1 MTTSHKM
8 VCTYGFNN
16 LSLEEYLERFLVLT
30 TYHPCL
36 WGRKTKCK
44 YLTLAKLGLAFKE
57 VMEDVCRDHEPT
69 VITRQRGNPVVVMSL
84 DDFNGMKETIYLL
97 SSKKNANR
105 LLESVARIKAG
116 QTTKRNLINDCQTEA
131 T

>member
-1 MTTSHKM
+1 MGKENKM
-8 VCTYGFNN
+8 QILNFSQDRAC
-16 LSLEEYLERFLVLT
+16 
-30 TYHPCL
+30 
-36 WGRKTKCK
+36 
-44 YLTLAKLGLAFKE
+44 FKE

-116 QTTKRNLINDCQTEA
+116 QTTKRNLIENDCQTEA

>member
-1 MTTSHKM
+1 MQILNFSQA
-8 VCTYGFNN
+8 
-16 LSLEEYLERFLVLT
+16 RA
-30 TYHPCL
+30 CL
-36 WGRKTKCK
+36 
-44 YLTLAKLGLAFKE
+44 KE

-97 SSKKNANR
+97 SSKANANR

-116 QTTKRNLINDCQTEA
+116 QTTTRNLVDDCQTEA